1 MAHLLPVVVVCHD
14 DAQGLEGL
22 PETHVVA
29 EDPVEFI
36 AGKEGQPV
44 HTILVKGYWG
54 IVKDWWE

>member
-1 MAHLLPVVVVCHD
+1 MNKFKSMAHLLPVVVVCHD

-44 HTILVKGYWG
+44 HTILVKGY
-54 IVKDWWE
+54 